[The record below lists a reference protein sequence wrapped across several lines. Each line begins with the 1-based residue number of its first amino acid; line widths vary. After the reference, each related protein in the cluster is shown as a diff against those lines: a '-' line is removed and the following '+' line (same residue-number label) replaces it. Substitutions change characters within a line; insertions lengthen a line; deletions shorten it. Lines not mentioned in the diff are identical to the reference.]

1 MTVAKCILI
10 VDDEPEIREVLRTYL
25 VTKEN
30 YSVEEAGDIREATD
44 VIRKTR
50 VDIVFLDI
58 QLPGVDGIEILKVLK
73 KNDKSIKVVMM
84 SGYATE
90 EIAKKSLEEG
100 AFDYLRKPFEL
111 LQIDR
116 ILASIEISD
125 MEVL

>member
-1 MTVAKCILI
+1 MTSPKCILI
-10 VDDEPEIREVLRTYL
+10 VDDEPEIREVLSTYL

-44 VIRKTR
+44 VIRKKR

-58 QLPGVDGIEILKVLK
+58 QLPGVHGIEILKVLK
-73 KNDKSIKVVMM
+73 KTDKSIKVVMM

-90 EIAKKSLEEG
+90 EIAKESLEEG

-111 LQIDR
+111 SQIDR

-125 MEVL
+125 MEV